1 MQKILLSYDPEV
13 ESHPWTLLEVE
24 VAVNEELQPPT
35 TILTLV
41 AAYQFTNLDNA
52 LEALKNPSKLK
63 EWSVD

>member
-1 MQKILLSYDPEV
+1 MLKILLSYDPEV
-13 ESHPWTLLEVE
+13 ESHPWTLLEAE
-24 VAVNEELQPPT
+24 VTPNEELQT
-35 TILTLV
+35 SVLTLV